1 MWIDDDGPPVHV
13 GIFFNFFKE
22 KFQFLALY
30 CRKRKFYNPAYNL
43 YGNLSNNLG
52 LQFAHKLQV
61 LTAILENCVTIYK
74 G

>member
-13 GIFFNFFKE
+13 GKIYNFFKE

-43 YGNLSNNLG
+43 YGNLLNNLG
-52 LQFAHKLQV
+52 QICSQAASSYFNSGKLFYN
-61 LTAILENCVTIYK
+61 I
-74 G
+74 